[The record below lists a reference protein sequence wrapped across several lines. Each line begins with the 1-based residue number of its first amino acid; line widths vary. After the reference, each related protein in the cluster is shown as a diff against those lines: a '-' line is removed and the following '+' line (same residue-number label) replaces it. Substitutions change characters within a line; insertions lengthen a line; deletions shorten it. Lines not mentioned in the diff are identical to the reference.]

1 MVEFASA
8 AFRSLGYLVD
18 GSGNLTGQSLRLANW
33 TLSPTASGL
42 SIDSSAQRTTAL
54 AIQAGGS
61 GWAVGDKF
69 TFGARGVGKVTAIS
83 AAAATAVAMLVPDVQ
98 TTPPANPVA
107 TVATNVSDGHAGGSG
122 LTLNLTWTAATAALS
137 LQPSG
142 GAIGFYGAT
151 PVAKQTGVAITV
163 AAVHAA
169 LTALGL
175 IAP

>member
-1 MVEFASA
+1 
-8 AFRSLGYLVD
+8 
-18 GSGNLTGQSLRLANW
+18 
-33 TLSPTASGL
+33 
-42 SIDSSAQRTTAL
+42 
-54 AIQAGGS
+54 
-61 GWAVGDKF
+61 
-69 TFGARGVGKVTAIS
+69 
-83 AAAATAVAMLVPDVQ
+83 MLVPDVQ

-142 GAIGFYGAT
+142 GALGFYGAT
-151 PVAKQTGVAITV
+151 PVVKQTGVAIT
-163 AAVHAA
+163 AAGIHAA